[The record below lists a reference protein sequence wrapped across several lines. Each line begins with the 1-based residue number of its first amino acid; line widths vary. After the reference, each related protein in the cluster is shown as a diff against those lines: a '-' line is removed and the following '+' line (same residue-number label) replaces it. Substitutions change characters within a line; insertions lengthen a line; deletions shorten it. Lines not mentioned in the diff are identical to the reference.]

1 MNDVVREANSK
12 IQSWG
17 DSCNQR
23 QLTLGTLE
31 QYVEVQVTEVK
42 RRYDRFGNLIAETI
56 RELRVKLK
64 VTKDKEVSQVPILV
78 EILIV
83 VLRSICGVL
92 KNKKKVSWGGQK
104 YTLTAFYLK

>member
-23 QLTLGTLE
+23 QLSLGTLE

-64 VTKDKEVSQVPILV
+64 VTKDKEVS
-78 EILIV
+78 
-83 VLRSICGVL
+83 
-92 KNKKKVSWGGQK
+92 
-104 YTLTAFYLK
+104 

>member
-1 MNDVVREANSK
+1 M
-12 IQSWG
+12 
-17 DSCNQR
+17 
-23 QLTLGTLE
+23 
-31 QYVEVQVTEVK
+31 TEVK